1 MARVATRPV
10 RADINGKTTAE
21 NLWAVGFISMCGT
34 AHGSWVHGDGVGNAG
49 RTALRAAESIASEID
64 NIELDDVDIDQVKK
78 YKDRIYGAYDYT
90 GKKLPYSVIHYLS
103 RLICE
108 PENSV
113 NKTEETMNAVLAELT
128 DLREHLSELIY
139 VPRGDGHHLFKAL
152 ESRRMI
158 DMLEIM
164 YMTYQA
170 RKESRGYHVR
180 GDYTERDD
188 ANWIKWICVDKGDD
202 GRPVVSFERIPFERY
217 RWKPEGW
224 KE

>member
-1 MARVATRPV
+1 
-10 RADINGKTTAE
+10 
-21 NLWAVGFISMCGT
+21 
-34 AHGSWVHGDGVGNAG
+34 
-49 RTALRAAESIASEID
+49 
-64 NIELDDVDIDQVKK
+64 
-78 YKDRIYGAYDYT
+78 
-90 GKKLPYSVIHYLS
+90 
-103 RLICE
+103 
-108 PENSV
+108 
-113 NKTEETMNAVLAELT
+113 MNAVLAELT

-188 ANWIKWICVDKGDD
+188 ANWIKWICVDKGAD
-202 GRPVVSFERIPFERY
+202 GRPVVSFERY